1 MSRSFRKN
9 NIISITTCGYKI
21 SEKEEKRRAHKNLR
35 TKSKQELHINGEDS
49 MLPVIREVSNVWQ
62 WKKDGKQ
69 RISDWRNCP
78 DKSLHFTKEGKLRK

>member
-9 NIISITTCGYKI
+9 NIISITTYGYKI

-35 TKSKQELHINGEDS
+35 SKSKQEIHINGEDS
-49 MLPVIREVSNVWQ
+49 LLPDIREVSNVWM

-69 RISDWRNCP
+69 RIYDWKNCP